1 MPLRLVSTQVPL
13 IYCSKQPGKLL
24 FFQKAVTIRTIDLA
38 QNITRN
44 WEAYGWDQLNIEA
57 ISLPHLRL
65 EVMYKKGLYYREF
78 MVYVAVKT
86 MKDFYLST
94 YLSIPEL
101 SLSWSTDLHNCHWGQ
116 KCQYSPWTISTNNLV
131 HKYVVCYCLCSYWF
145 TNYHIPG
152 DPF

>member
-1 MPLRLVSTQVPL
+1 MPFSLVSKQVPL

-57 ISLPHLRL
+57 IALPHLRL
-65 EVMYKKGLYYREF
+65 EVVYKKGLYYREF

-86 MKDFYLST
+86 IKDFYLST
-94 YLSIPEL
+94 YIWFIQF
-101 SLSWSTDLHNCHWGQ
+101 LSWVWAEVLTCTIVIEVRNANILPGLSAQIIWYTSMWSATACVIMDLLII
-116 KCQYSPWTISTNNLV
+116 T
-131 HKYVVCYCLCSYWF
+131 
-145 TNYHIPG
+145 
-152 DPF
+152 